1 MLPLDISISTPPAAC
16 PALPRAQVFPRLVE
30 TMWTGEGCVPV
41 PWPEARG
48 PGGGLGRLWL
58 DLCGVQN
65 SKVMG
70 AKSYLRSPGGAPAF
84 RSEQERLPFELCSG
98 PSVGFFLF
106 HQPCSCSCTCVLPYR
121 RVTQPG
127 QMLRPHPCVLS
138 PEPSLLRHFL
148 PFCAS
153 QLFMFV
159 LSFNEVVFGRG

>member
-1 MLPLDISISTPPAAC
+1 M
-16 PALPRAQVFPRLVE
+16 
-30 TMWTGEGCVPV
+30 

-48 PGGGLGRLWL
+48 LGGGLGRLWL

-70 AKSYLRSPGGAPAF
+70 TKSYLRSPGGAPAF
-84 RSEQERLPFELCSG
+84 RSEQERLPLELCSG

-121 RVTQPG
+121 HVTQPG
-127 QMLRPHPCVLS
+127 QMLQPHPCVLS

-159 LSFNEVVFGRG
+159 LSFNEVVFGWG